1 MYYLIYDKETK
12 EINSINE
19 VTEYKPFYNIKVY
32 EYKEF
37 DNMDLLNEFVQEN
50 NLIYLNHNNLIY
62 PILK

>member
-62 PILK
+62 PIIK

>member
-19 VTEYKPFYNIKVY
+19 VTEYKPFYNTEVY

-37 DNMDLLNEFVQEN
+37 DTMDLLNEFVQEN
-50 NLIYLNHNNLIY
+50 NLIYLNHNGLIY
-62 PILK
+62 PIIK

>member
-50 NLIYLNHNNLIY
+50 NLIYLNHNGLIY
-62 PILK
+62 PTLQ

>member
-19 VTEYKPFYNIKVY
+19 VTEYKPFYNTEVY

-37 DNMDLLNEFVQEN
+37 DTMDLLNEFVQEN
-50 NLIYLNHNNLIY
+50 NLIYLNHNGLIY

>member
-62 PILK
+62 SILK

>member
-62 PILK
+62 STLK

>member
-50 NLIYLNHNNLIY
+50 NLIYLNHNGLIY
-62 PILK
+62 PTLK

>member
-50 NLIYLNHNNLIY
+50 NLIYLNHNGLIY

>member
-19 VTEYKPFYNIKVY
+19 VTEYKPFYNTEVY

-37 DNMDLLNEFVQEN
+37 DTMDLLNEFIQEN

-62 PILK
+62 PTLP

>member
-19 VTEYKPFYNIKVY
+19 VTEYKPFYNTEVY

-37 DNMDLLNEFVQEN
+37 DTMDLLNEFVQEN
-50 NLIYLNHNNLIY
+50 NLIYLNHNGLIY
-62 PILK
+62 PTLK

>member
-1 MYYLIYDKETK
+1 MYYLIYDKEIK

-19 VTEYKPFYNIKVY
+19 VTEYKPFYNTEVY

-37 DNMDLLNEFVQEN
+37 DTMDLLNEFIQEN

>member
-37 DNMDLLNEFVQEN
+37 DTMDLLNEFVQEN
-50 NLIYLNHNNLIY
+50 NLIYLNHNGLIY
-62 PILK
+62 PIIK

>member
-32 EYKEF
+32 ECKEF
-37 DNMDLLNEFVQEN
+37 DNIDLLNEFVQEN

>member
-12 EINSINE
+12 EINSIHE
-19 VTEYKPFYNIKVY
+19 VTEYKPFYNIEVY

-37 DNMDLLNEFVQEN
+37 DTMDLLNEFIQEN
-50 NLIYLNHNNLIY
+50 NLIYLDHNNFIY